1 MNQKIDTQQVFGFAI
16 ALAFWWLLLGS
27 VQVALG
33 VIALVFVHE
42 MGHFIEA
49 KRKGI
54 AVTMPTFTPFGA
66 YVQTG
71 PSRSVAGEA
80 SIKMAGPLVGG
91 LAAIVVLALGY
102 VFGSAL
108 MVQVGTMGVFLNLF
122 NLIPLDPFDGGGI
135 AQVFGRWTVV
145 PGVLAFV
152 YFFFMLAGGNTTNLL
167 FGAFFAFQAYQAYQ
181 YRTMQW
187 QSTPSYF
194 RSTPAAKVA
203 IALTYLAVGGTLAW
217 TLLNPGFIPSL
228 LASVG
233 L

>member
-1 MNQKIDTQQVFGFAI
+1 MNQKIDTQQVIGFAV
-16 ALAFWWLLLGS
+16 ALAFWWYFLGS
-27 VQVALG
+27 VQVAVG

-49 KRKGI
+49 RRKGI

-71 PSRSVAGEA
+71 PSSSIVGEA

-91 LAAIVVLALGY
+91 LASLVVLALGY
-102 VFGSAL
+102 VLGSPL
-108 MVQVGTMGVFLNLF
+108 MIQVGTMGVFLNLF

-152 YFFFMLAGGNTTNLL
+152 YFFFMLAGGNTTNLI
-167 FGAFFAFQAYQAYQ
+167 FGAFFAWQAYQAFQ

-187 QSTPSYF
+187 QSTPRYF
-194 RSTPAAKVA
+194 NSSPAAKAA

-228 LASVG
+228 LSSVG